1 MLDLPVVAVLLLGVL
16 FFVLLGRVGRA
27 NLRQFVDGWRLPLG
41 GILALASVALGM
53 MGRAPLAFLAGCGAS
68 YLLFGTVPF
77 LWRTSSGPNDSGTR
91 DRTAASPPP
100 KPVTAM
106 SKKEALNVLGLRE
119 GASKEEIRAAHR
131 RLIQQTHPDKGGTNY
146 LAAKINEAKDVLLG

>member
-1 MLDLPVVAVLLLGVL
+1 MPVLVAALLLGVL

-27 NLRQFVDGWRLPLG
+27 NLRQFVDGWRVPLG
-41 GILALASVALGM
+41 SILALASVVLGM
-53 MGRAPLAFLAGCGAS
+53 TGRVNFAFLAGCGAS

-77 LWRTSSGPNDSGTR
+77 IWRTSAAPNGSGGR
-91 DRTAASPPP
+91 DRSASAPP
-100 KPVTAM
+100 KPATAM
-106 SKKEALNVLGLRE
+106 SKKEALSVLGLRE
-119 GASKEEIRAAHR
+119 GASKDEIRAAHR